1 MSLNYLISILD
12 HLTKS
17 STEFVVNKIQSQFND
32 PSKTLMVWVG
42 AQRQRTSN
50 FRGEEWLWE
59 SSKDQVLG
67 QLICFFPFLFRSVP
81 LQFHSIE
88 RRLNRKGTGLE
99 WEWNGMVMERE
110 LSGNGTGAKREWNGN
125 GTKIQWSD
133 NECSVH
139 GAWTVI

>member
-1 MSLNYLISILD
+1 MALGIFKGPGIGSTHLLFSIS
-12 HLTKS
+12 
-17 STEFVVNKIQSQFND
+17 V
-32 PSKTLMVWVG
+32 
-42 AQRQRTSN
+42 
-50 FRGEEWLWE
+50 
-59 SSKDQVLG
+59 
-67 QLICFFPFLFRSVP
+67 LFRSVP

>member
-1 MSLNYLISILD
+1 MRPKNANNQTIPGLNYLISILD

-59 SSKDQVLG
+59 SSKDQVF
-67 QLICFFPFLFRSVP
+67 IKNTA
-81 LQFHSIE
+81 I
-88 RRLNRKGTGLE
+88 
-99 WEWNGMVMERE
+99 
-110 LSGNGTGAKREWNGN
+110 
-125 GTKIQWSD
+125 I
-133 NECSVH
+133 
-139 GAWTVI
+139 